1 MKANLKYVLNPFSIN
16 SELIK
21 LHRTERVIG
30 HLIDLGIWLAAGNI
44 PSNTSESASMQLT
57 TGVIKHLD
65 ERSRWYLQLELIKP
79 TMIIFV
85 EKSND
90 KKTREKIKQ
99 GKKGY
104 VISLLINFL
113 PLGFF
118 FLYQRFFDVL
128 VDSNT

>member
-1 MKANLKYVLNPFSIN
+1 
-16 SELIK
+16 
-21 LHRTERVIG
+21 
-30 HLIDLGIWLAAGNI
+30 
-44 PSNTSESASMQLT
+44 MQLT

-65 ERSRWYLQLELIKP
+65 ERSRWYLQLKLMKP

-90 KKTREKIKQ
+90 KKTREKMKQ

-104 VISLLINFL
+104 VISLVINFL

-118 FLYQRFFDVL
+118 FLYQRFFECFL

>member
-1 MKANLKYVLNPFSIN
+1 
-16 SELIK
+16 
-21 LHRTERVIG
+21 
-30 HLIDLGIWLAAGNI
+30 
-44 PSNTSESASMQLT
+44 MQLT

-90 KKTREKIKQ
+90 KKTREKMKQ

-118 FLYQRFFDVL
+118 FYTRGFSTFWWIATRSLLMKKQSVYPFL
-128 VDSNT
+128 A

>member
-1 MKANLKYVLNPFSIN
+1 
-16 SELIK
+16 
-21 LHRTERVIG
+21 
-30 HLIDLGIWLAAGNI
+30 
-44 PSNTSESASMQLT
+44 MQLT

-118 FLYQRFFDVL
+118 FYTRGFSTFWWIETRSLLMKIQSVYPFL
-128 VDSNT
+128 A

>member
-1 MKANLKYVLNPFSIN
+1 
-16 SELIK
+16 
-21 LHRTERVIG
+21 
-30 HLIDLGIWLAAGNI
+30 
-44 PSNTSESASMQLT
+44 MQLT

-65 ERSRWYLQLELIKP
+65 ERSRWYLQLELIKQ

-90 KKTREKIKQ
+90 KKTREKMKQ

-113 PLGFF
+113 QLCFF

>member
-1 MKANLKYVLNPFSIN
+1 
-16 SELIK
+16 
-21 LHRTERVIG
+21 
-30 HLIDLGIWLAAGNI
+30 
-44 PSNTSESASMQLT
+44 MQLT

-79 TMIIFV
+79 TIIIFV

-90 KKTREKIKQ
+90 KKTREKMKQ

-104 VISLLINFL
+104 VISLVINFL

-118 FLYQRFFDVL
+118 FYTRGFSSVFWWIATRSLLMKKQSVYPFL
-128 VDSNT
+128 A

>member
-1 MKANLKYVLNPFSIN
+1 
-16 SELIK
+16 
-21 LHRTERVIG
+21 
-30 HLIDLGIWLAAGNI
+30 
-44 PSNTSESASMQLT
+44 MQLT

-90 KKTREKIKQ
+90 KKTREKMKQ

-118 FLYQRFFDVL
+118 FPIPEVFRRFGG
-128 VDSNT
+128 

>member
-1 MKANLKYVLNPFSIN
+1 
-16 SELIK
+16 
-21 LHRTERVIG
+21 
-30 HLIDLGIWLAAGNI
+30 
-44 PSNTSESASMQLT
+44 MQLT
-57 TGVIKHLD
+57 DGVIKHLD

-90 KKTREKIKQ
+90 KKTREKMKQ

-104 VISLLINFL
+104 AISLLNNFL

-118 FLYQRFFDVL
+118 SIPEVFRRFGG
-128 VDSNT
+128 